1 MNELI
6 NALIYDLAKFGAES
20 LEYKFLF
27 EKNGKN
33 YNLQIFLRENDEEDS
48 DGEDSERNES

>member
-6 NALIYDLAKFGAES
+6 NALIDDLAKFGAES

-27 EKNGKN
+27 EKTGK
-33 YNLQIFLRENDEEDS
+33 YYTLQIFLKENDEEES
-48 DGEDSERNES
+48 DGENVE

>member
-6 NALIYDLAKFGAES
+6 NALINDLAKFGAES
-20 LEYKFLF
+20 LEYKFLY

-33 YNLQIFLRENDEEDS
+33 YSLQIFLRENDEEES
-48 DGEDSERNES
+48 NGEDAE